1 MVLCMQAGSES
12 FLILGV
18 TSEGRP
24 FRPSDWAERLC
35 GALASYDNRGR
46 WVYSNYAQPV
56 ICQGK
61 IGVRVEKILQDI
73 DPATYQF
80 IMAFASSNR
89 LRIEP
94 EEEVIIHPQES
105 IVVQEI
111 VVPARKLT
119 FTM

>member
-1 MVLCMQAGSES
+1 MVLCMQTGSES
-12 FLILGV
+12 FLILGI

-61 IGVRVEKILQDI
+61 IGVRVEKILQDV
-73 DPATYQF
+73 DPAAYQF
-80 IMAFASSNR
+80 IMAFASGNR

-94 EEEVIIHPQES
+94 EEEVIHPQES
-105 IVVQEI
+105 VVVQEI

-119 FTM
+119 FAM

>member
-1 MVLCMQAGSES
+1 MQAESET

-56 ICQGK
+56 IYQGK
-61 IGVRVEKILQDI
+61 IGVRVEKILQDV

-80 IMAFASSNR
+80 IMAFASGNR
-89 LRIEP
+89 LKIEP
-94 EEEVIIHPQES
+94 EEEIIHPQEPV
-105 IVVQEI
+105 VVQEI
-111 VVPARKLT
+111 VLPARKLT
-119 FTM
+119 FAI